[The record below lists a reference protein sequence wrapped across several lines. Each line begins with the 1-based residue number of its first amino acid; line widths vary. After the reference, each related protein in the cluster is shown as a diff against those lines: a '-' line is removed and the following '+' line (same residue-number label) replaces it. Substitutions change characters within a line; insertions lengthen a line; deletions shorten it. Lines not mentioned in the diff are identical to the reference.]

1 MTPNPTHPCP
11 TCLSIE
17 LSQKMADHDHD
28 AGRAADTHD
37 WAAQHVSYHNAG
49 LAHGQLTDG
58 VKQIANDGKDNGGK

>member
-1 MTPNPTHPCP
+1 MTPTPTHPCP

-28 AGRAADTHD
+28 AERAADTHD

-49 LAHGQLTDG
+49 LARGEMTPDVQR
-58 VKQIANDGKDNGGK
+58 IANDNKGGTK

>member
-37 WAAQHVSYHNAG
+37 WAQQHVELHDAG
-49 LAHGQLTDG
+49 LAKGEMTQT
-58 VKQIANDGKDNGGK
+58 VKEIANDNKGGTK